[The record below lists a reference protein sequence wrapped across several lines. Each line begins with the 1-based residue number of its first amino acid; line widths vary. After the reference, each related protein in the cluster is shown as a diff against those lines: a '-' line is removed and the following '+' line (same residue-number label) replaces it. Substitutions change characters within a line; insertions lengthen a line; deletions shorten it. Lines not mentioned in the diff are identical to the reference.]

1 VSDGELDGLSVFRF
15 LQTLDAVA
23 YNTMECISVFIGFL
37 SGDRASSVR
46 INCCGWLDRW
56 LGPPAS
62 SLLLGQQLVGHT
74 IDWTAKEN
82 LTIRMCIMAAAH
94 FDSSVFGVTLTH
106 TQMYSV
112 SGFSQQFT
120 RPSQIPPLL
129 HDASS
134 LFMPYDRVSIA
145 LGSYKIP

>member
-1 VSDGELDGLSVFRF
+1 
-15 LQTLDAVA
+15 
-23 YNTMECISVFIGFL
+23 
-37 SGDRASSVR
+37 
-46 INCCGWLDRW
+46 

-106 TQMYSV
+106 TQMYSF

-145 LGSYKIP
+145 LGSYKIPSGIITRVGNWKVKSCSFSVKHKLNYNIMMLQLYNILVQHNLIN

>member
-1 VSDGELDGLSVFRF
+1 M
-15 LQTLDAVA
+15 Q
-23 YNTMECISVFIGFL
+23 CIPVFIGFL
-37 SGDRASSVR
+37 SGDRASSGR

-106 TQMYSV
+106 TQMYSFP
-112 SGFSQQFT
+112 GFSQQFT
-120 RPSQIPPLL
+120 RPSQIPPPPSYMMLL
-129 HDASS
+129 ACSCPMTES
-134 LFMPYDRVSIA
+134 A
-145 LGSYKIP
+145 LHWVHIKSPAVLQEWETEK